1 MNRAGK
7 YRLSDSC
14 MKNIILLF
22 AGIMFFTAQPAFSQT
37 NDERLGDMLESY
49 FSNYQAPN
57 FQPNANPRLK
67 YYDIDT
73 DKNIISVDVDATF
86 ASQPLT
92 AKIVNSI
99 YKSLHDNLPDEYKKY
114 KLVIFKQFM

>member
-1 MNRAGK
+1 
-7 YRLSDSC
+7 
-14 MKNIILLF
+14 
-22 AGIMFFTAQPAFSQT
+22 MFFSWASAISQT
-37 NDERLGDMLESY
+37 DDGGLGDMLESY

-57 FQPNANPRLK
+57 FQPNTNPRLK

-73 DKNIISVDVDATF
+73 DKNVISVDVDATF

-99 YKSLHDNLPDEYKKY
+99 YKSLHDNLPDE
-114 KLVIFKQFM
+114 

>member
-37 NDERLGDMLESY
+37 DDGGLGEMLENY

-92 AKIVNSI
+92 AKIDVHTQNSDR
-99 YKSLHDNLPDEYKKY
+99 SSAASGHHSR
-114 KLVIFKQFM
+114 